1 MPPWLF
7 RALRSGARYTR
18 REMKPALTRIAAG
31 VAVVLA
37 LASCTSLQ
45 RMSDE
50 KGAAWVAQQLNGG
63 NAAELAAV
71 SSSPF
76 LLDGEIIALPEDTA
90 TFWDAMAKS
99 GVKLDAEL
107 SRSVEIGADTWREF
121 GSSREVMV
129 FFGKYVKEGARLFE
143 LPTGSGRRVLVL
155 YRSSWG
161 SRKLYGFK
169 GPF

>member
-1 MPPWLF
+1 MI
-7 RALRSGARYTR
+7 T
-18 REMKPALTRIAAG
+18 
-31 VAVVLA
+31 
-37 LASCTSLQ
+37 LASCTTLQ

-50 KGAAWVAQQLNGG
+50 KGAAWVAQQLNDG
-63 NAAELAAV
+63 NTAELAAI

-90 TFWDAMAKS
+90 SFWNGMAKS

-107 SRSVEIGADTWREF
+107 SRSLEVGTDSWREF

-129 FFGKYVKEGARLFE
+129 FFGKYVKDGARLFE
-143 LPTGSGRRVLVL
+143 LPTESGRCVLVL
-155 YRSSWG
+155 YSSSWG
-161 SRKLYGFK
+161 TRKLYGFK

>member
-1 MPPWLF
+1 
-7 RALRSGARYTR
+7 
-18 REMKPALTRIAAG
+18 MKPILMRIAICLAL
-31 VAVVLA
+31 LA
-37 LASCTSLQ
+37 LASCTTLQ

-50 KGAAWVAQQLNGG
+50 KDAAWVARQVNEGH
-63 NAAELAAV
+63 AAELAAI

-90 TFWDAMAKS
+90 SFWNGLTKA
-99 GVKLDAEL
+99 GVKLDPEP
-107 SRSVEIGADTWREF
+107 SRALAIGPDSWCEF
-121 GSSREVMV
+121 GSTRDVQV

-143 LPTGSGRRVLVL
+143 LPTERGRRVLVL